1 MTDVPARSSGVRRG
15 GDRPNSPCGRAAT
28 TRRAR
33 RSPRGCAGARSG
45 TPTER
50 SCSGPAAG
58 MRWRCGW
65 RPTGP
70 SGRQPAGR
78 PRRSP
83 RRDGGPPR
91 SWPRWTGLPPRPR
104 RRPGYPW
111 VTGQLLLARAEGS
124 RLEGRSDPE
133 RWQAAAAAWE
143 RLEHPFEAAYARFRE
158 AEALLAG
165 GGSRPQAEQAIRRAH
180 GMAVTLGAEPLRR
193 EVELL
198 AQRGRLRLQEE
209 IDTMAAP
216 EVPSSPAASLGLT
229 RREVEVLA
237 LVAEGRTNRQ
247 IGQALF
253 ITPRPP
259 ASTSQEFWPSWG
271 SPVAVRRP
279 RSRTGSASTSDDP
292 AALVQFLRVQSGES
306 GLSRTARQG
315 CVLEPLCA
323 GDARKRPRSKA
334 TTDERFP
341 RSTAV

>member
-1 MTDVPARSSGVRRG
+1 MLVVVGLKRPEREDDRRSRSFFGGSTWWGPAELALWEGRHDEAGAAGAEELRWCAERDP
-15 GDRPNSPCGRAAT
+15 DRTLLQRISRWYALALRLEADRAERAAA
-28 TRRAR
+28 RRA
-33 RSPRGCAGARSG
+33 PK
-45 TPTER
+45 EV
-50 SCSGPAAG
+50 AA
-58 MRWRCGW
+58 
-65 RPTGP
+65 
-70 SGRQPAGR
+70 A
-78 PRRSP
+78 
-83 RRDGGPPR
+83 
-91 SWPRWTGLPPRPR
+91 R
-104 RRPGYPW
+104 RRAAPVLATLDRLAAAPTPQAGYPW
-111 VTGQLLLARAEGS
+111 VTGQLLLARAEQS

-253 ITPRPP
+253 ITPKT
-259 ASTSQEFWPSWG
+259 AS
-271 SPVAVRRP
+271 VRV
-279 RSRTGSASTSDDP
+279 SRILAKLGVTGRGE
-292 AALVQFLRVQSGES
+292 AAAIAHRL
-306 GLSRTARQG
+306 GLDQ
-315 CVLEPLCA
+315 
-323 GDARKRPRSKA
+323 
-334 TTDERFP
+334 
-341 RSTAV
+341 